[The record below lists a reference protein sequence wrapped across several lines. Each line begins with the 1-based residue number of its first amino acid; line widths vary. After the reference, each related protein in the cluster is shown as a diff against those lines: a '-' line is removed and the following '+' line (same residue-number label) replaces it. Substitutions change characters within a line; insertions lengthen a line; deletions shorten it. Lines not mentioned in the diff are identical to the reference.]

1 MILPDEADVLEEAFF
16 RADVSDVSR
25 LDYRQ
30 RDLNEYVDYLGIE
43 RDIVPELY
51 PYFSISRESRCEKHN
66 VPISSCGC
74 PESRETETTVCRLKP
89 EELVEDWVKAL
100 RESEAF
106 EAVEWESIGPTRHVL
121 MARFDNTE
129 VSFQCF
135 FDRDEFERYDFEHQA
150 LEFGVSFFGDASAVE
165 REYCYSWRQLLDDD
179 FRERFS
185 REVQGLREAF
195 GVDFYEYEPLE
206 GYRDRVRQSLRGYFS
221 ESGYEVR
228 REVGEVCAAETIQY
242 DIDTGKTDFV
252 GCEGKSKFV
261 VCHCNKTPGWHVHH
275 FRDGRIESAE
285 QTDLI
290 EDMAGKI
297 EDKINTYQ
305 DIREDKQTASRF
317 VSVLATFFSI
327 GFVVLLFD
335 RLGEISVILQEYVTG
350 WNLELAAVILLLFN
364 GVAAI
369 ALAVVIVKP
378 YAHDFVFDWEI
389 DPLDA
394 QSPDDSDS

>member
-1 MILPDEADVLEEAFF
+1 
-16 RADVSDVSR
+16 
-25 LDYRQ
+25 
-30 RDLNEYVDYLGIE
+30 
-43 RDIVPELY
+43 
-51 PYFSISRESRCEKHN
+51 
-66 VPISSCGC
+66 
-74 PESRETETTVCRLKP
+74 
-89 EELVEDWVKAL
+89 
-100 RESEAF
+100 
-106 EAVEWESIGPTRHVL
+106 